1 MKNKKGVNTLRIRNR
16 EGKLFVELFHFCF
29 ATKSYDTS
37 SYISIELDIIKELV
51 ERQNTR
57 VCNETKVVTV
67 AEFSWGN
74 ESVTVARLK
83 RSHKS
88 TLNERREG
96 EL

>member
-1 MKNKKGVNTLRIRNR
+1 MLRIRNR

-57 VCNETKVVTV
+57 TCT
-67 AEFSWGN
+67 
-74 ESVTVARLK
+74 
-83 RSHKS
+83 
-88 TLNERREG
+88 
-96 EL
+96 